1 MKAKKKGGKGK
12 MKIRIIL
19 QKKNTFFKIFQGIE
33 TNPSKLPLQSLNPQ
47 ILHQRSLTIPR

>member
-1 MKAKKKGGKGK
+1 

-33 TNPSKLPLQSLNPQ
+33 TNPSQNYPSNLSTRKFRAND
-47 ILHQRSLTIPR
+47 R